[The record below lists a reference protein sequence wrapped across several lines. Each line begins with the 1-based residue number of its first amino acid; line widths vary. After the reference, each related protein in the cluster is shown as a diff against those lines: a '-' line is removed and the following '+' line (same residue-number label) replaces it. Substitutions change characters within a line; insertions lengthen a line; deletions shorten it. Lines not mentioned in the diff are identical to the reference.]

1 MPWSPTVEDTR
12 AFAVAQCRHDW
23 ILLLDDDECL
33 NPDAVRYIDQELRA
47 PRADIYVIPLRHY
60 VLGVHDERAYYWPEA
75 HPRLFRR
82 HAVAFPAKV
91 HAGIEL
97 KSDKVFRIP
106 FETGACIHH
115 LSHAGAHDWI
125 EKTNRYTSRPERA
138 RDMDGGP
145 DILAYAH
152 ARLEHWAAQSKAPE
166 DPYVAAVAA
175 LRAVYDIVDRVKAWE
190 QGRGIDGAT
199 LFAQACQA
207 LEAQY
212 ADQLQT
218 LGRPHGGEGR
228 TSPAPAPSEPP
239 SAPASS

>member
-1 MPWSPTVEDTR
+1 M
-12 AFAVAQCRHDW
+12 AQCRHDW

-33 NPDAVRYIDQELRA
+33 NPAAVRYIDQELRD
-47 PRADIYVIPLRHY
+47 PQADIYVIPLRHY

-82 HAVAFPAKV
+82 QAVAFPAKV

-97 KSDKVFRIP
+97 KSSNVFRIP

-115 LSHAGAHDWI
+115 LSHAGAHDWV
-125 EKTNRYTSRPERA
+125 EKTNRYTSRAERA
-138 RDMDGGP
+138 RDTDGDP
-145 DILAYAH
+145 DLLAYAH
-152 ARLEHWAAQSKAPE
+152 ARLDHWAAQSTAPE

-190 QGRGIDGAT
+190 QGRGVDGAA
-199 LFAQACQA
+199 LFAQACND

-212 ADQLQT
+212 ADQLQA
-218 LGRPHGGEGR
+218 LARPHGGGLA
-228 TSPAPAPSEPP
+228 TPASIP
-239 SAPASS
+239 SAPPTARASS